1 MSASEALAA
10 ARVDFIRFGD
20 NASAGA
26 LLEAAFE
33 AWNNEDISEIDYVEE
48 VCGIQRWL
56 IRLGAEERAG
66 RAQRAEEFHAQ
77 VRVHSFGWGS
87 MA

>member
-1 MSASEALAA
+1 MSARPELVA
-10 ARVDFIRFGD
+10 ARQDFIRFGD
-20 NASAGA
+20 HASAGA

-33 AWNNEDISEIDYVEE
+33 AWNNEDLSERDYVEE

-56 IRLGAEERAG
+56 VRLGAEDSAA

>member
-1 MSASEALAA
+1 MSARQDLVT
-10 ARVDFIRFGD
+10 ARQDFVRFGD

-33 AWNNEDISEIDYVEE
+33 AWNNEDISERDYVEE

-56 IRLGAEERAG
+56 VRLGAEERASRHLV
-66 RAQRAEEFHAQ
+66 RA
-77 VRVHSFGWGS
+77 
-87 MA
+87 